1 MAFRLLRYYNLSRYV
16 VFSHEVLGL
25 YIIMQFMLLICIN
38 VMGPFIRMNIYL
50 CQLWS
55 EDQAKSQGKPQ
66 ILGANPSVERQPELR
81 LCDVVE
87 SVPGI
92 AGFKVRVED
101 PVA

>member
-1 MAFRLLRYYNLSRYV
+1 
-16 VFSHEVLGL
+16 
-25 YIIMQFMLLICIN
+25 MQFMLLICIN
-38 VMGPFIRMNIYL
+38 VMGPFIRMN
-50 CQLWS
+50 QLICAS
-55 EDQAKSQGKPQ
+55 SGVKTRRNLQGKPQ